1 MTAAPDP
8 SEITPP
14 TDPAVYGR
22 PRRFGVAFWAV
33 IALCVLSVVAGAA
46 VTRYAPM
53 IWGKDAQPAA
63 AAGAVTPA
71 GPLDLVAPARNG
83 PTAAA
88 APAPASDAAASSA
101 EIAALQTRVS
111 ALEAGQTRTINAAAA
126 ALAAASL
133 AEATAGSGS
142 FETELAALERVLPLS
157 GEVRSLRPY
166 AENGVPSRAALAA
179 DFDLAA
185 AKAAVAARDPG
196 ERAGFF
202 ARAAHARSAIV
213 TIRRVGAGGEGPDA
227 VLARAGDAVAE
238 GDLEGALKI
247 LRDLPPK
254 AAQAIAPWRGRAQQR
269 VAVDRQVA
277 AIRALALSDL
287 MAVSRDRP

>member
-8 SEITPP
+8 AEITPP
-14 TDPAVYGR
+14 TDPAAYGR
-22 PRRFGVAFWAV
+22 PRGLGVGFWAV
-33 IALCVLSVVAGAA
+33 IALCVLSVAAGAA
-46 VTRYAPM
+46 LTRFAPQ
-53 IWGKDAQPAA
+53 IWGKAGEPAA
-63 AAGAVTPA
+63 ATAA
-71 GPLDLVAPARNG
+71 
-83 PTAAA
+83 TAAA
-88 APAPASDAAASSA
+88 ADPLDLTAPAAAGPLGAVPAVQPDASST
-101 EIAALQTRVS
+101 ELAALQARVT
-111 ALEAGQTRTINAAAA
+111 ALETGQTRTINAAAA

-133 AEATAGSGS
+133 AEATSGSGS

-157 GEVRSLRPY
+157 GEVHALKPY

-179 DFDLAA
+179 EYDSIA

-202 ARAAHARSAIV
+202 ARMAHALSAIV
-213 TIRRVGAGGEGPDA
+213 TIRRVSVGGDGPDA
-227 VLARAGDAVAE
+227 VLARAGDAVAK
-238 GDLEGALKI
+238 GDLEGALKT

-254 AAQAIAPWRGRAQQR
+254 AAQAVAPWRASASQR

-287 MAVSRDRP
+287 MSVSRERP

>member
-22 PRRFGVAFWAV
+22 PRRLGVAFWAV

-46 VTRYAPM
+46 VTRFAPR
-53 IWGKDAQPAA
+53 IWALAPETPAA
-63 AAGAVTPA
+63 TVATAPDLLDVNPQAPPSHVGAV
-71 GPLDLVAPARNG
+71 
-83 PTAAA
+83 PTVDPA
-88 APAPASDAAASSA
+88 APSA
-101 EIAALQTRVS
+101 EIAALQIRVA

-142 FETELAALERVLPLS
+142 FETELAALERILPLS
-157 GEVRSLRPY
+157 GEVRALRPY
-166 AENGVPSRAALAA
+166 AENGVPSRAALRA
-179 DFDLAA
+179 DFDSVAA
-185 AKAAVAARDPG
+185 RAAVAARDPG

-202 ARAAHARSAIV
+202 ARAAHALSAIV
-213 TIRRVGAGGEGPDA
+213 TIRRVSAGGEGPDA
-227 VLARAGDAVAE
+227 VLARAGDAVTE

-254 AAQAIAPWRGRAQQR
+254 AAQAMAPWRGRALQR

>member
-8 SEITPP
+8 AADITPP

-22 PRRFGVAFWAV
+22 PRRLGVAFWAV

-46 VTRYAPM
+46 VTRFAPR
-53 IWGKDAQPAA
+53 IWALAPETPAA
-63 AAGAVTPA
+63 AASTAPDLLDVNPQAPPSHVGAV
-71 GPLDLVAPARNG
+71 
-83 PTAAA
+83 PTVDPA
-88 APAPASDAAASSA
+88 APSA
-101 EIAALQTRVS
+101 EIAALQIRVA

-142 FETELAALERVLPLS
+142 FETELAALERILPLS
-157 GEVRSLRPY
+157 GEVRALRPY
-166 AENGVPSRAALAA
+166 AENGVPSRAALRA
-179 DFDLAA
+179 DFDSVAA
-185 AKAAVAARDPG
+185 RAAVAARDPG

-202 ARAAHARSAIV
+202 ARAAHALSAIV
-213 TIRRVGAGGEGPDA
+213 TIRRVSAGGEGPDA
-227 VLARAGDAVAE
+227 VLARAGDAVTE

-254 AAQAIAPWRGRAQQR
+254 AAQAMAPWRGRALQR

>member
-46 VTRYAPM
+46 VTKFAPR
-53 IWGKDAQPAA
+53 IWAGTPESPAA
-63 AAGAVTPA
+63 AVSLAPELLDINPQAPPSHVGAVPA
-71 GPLDLVAPARNG
+71 TDP
-83 PTAAA
+83 A
-88 APAPASDAAASSA
+88 APSA
-101 EIAALQTRVS
+101 EIAALQTRVA

-142 FETELAALERVLPLS
+142 FETELAALERILPLS

-166 AENGVPSRAALAA
+166 AENGVPSRAALRA
-179 DFDLAA
+179 DFDSVAA
-185 AKAAVAARDPG
+185 RAAVAARDPG

-202 ARAAHARSAIV
+202 ARAAHALSAIV
-213 TIRRVGAGGEGPDA
+213 TIRRVSAGGEGPDA
-227 VLARAGDAVAE
+227 ILARAGDAVTE

-254 AAQAIAPWRGRAQQR
+254 AAQAMAPWRGRAQQR

-277 AIRALALSDL
+277 AIRAQALSDL

>member
-8 SEITPP
+8 AADITPP

-22 PRRFGVAFWAV
+22 PRRLGVAFWAV

-46 VTRYAPM
+46 VTKFAPR
-53 IWGKDAQPAA
+53 IWASVPEIPAA
-63 AAGAVTPA
+63 ATATAPDLLDVNPQAPPSHVAGAV
-71 GPLDLVAPARNG
+71 
-83 PTAAA
+83 PTAD
-88 APAPASDAAASSA
+88 SAASSA
-101 EIAALQTRVS
+101 EIAALQTRVA

-142 FETELAALERVLPLS
+142 FETELAALERILPLS
-157 GEVRSLRPY
+157 GEVRALRPY
-166 AENGVPSRAALAA
+166 AENGVPSRAALRA
-179 DFDLAA
+179 DFDSVAA
-185 AKAAVAARDPG
+185 RAAVAARDPG

-202 ARAAHARSAIV
+202 ARAAHALSAIV
-213 TIRRVGAGGEGPDA
+213 TIRRISAGGEGPDA

-254 AAQAIAPWRGRAQQR
+254 AAQAMAPWRSRALQR

>member
-8 SEITPP
+8 AEITPP
-14 TDPAVYGR
+14 TDPAAYGR
-22 PRRFGVAFWAV
+22 PRSLGVAFWAV
-33 IALCVLSVVAGAA
+33 IALCVLSVVVGAA
-46 VTRYAPM
+46 VTRFAPM
-53 IWGKDAQPAA
+53 VW
-63 AAGAVTPA
+63 AGL
-71 GPLDLVAPARNG
+71 GE
-83 PTAAA
+83 
-88 APAPASDAAASSA
+88 APAPAATPAALPDSFDLATPAAVRPVDTTPVAPSSA
-101 EIAALQTRVS
+101 EIAALQARVQ
-111 ALEAGQTRTINAAAA
+111 ALETGQTRTVSAAAA

-133 AEATAGSGS
+133 AEATQGSGS

-157 GEVRSLRPY
+157 GEVRALRPY
-166 AENGVPSRAALAA
+166 AENGVTSRAALAA
-179 DFDLAA
+179 EFDSVA

-202 ARAAHARSAIV
+202 ARVGHALSAIV
-213 TIRRVGAGGEGPDA
+213 TIRRVGAGGDGPDA
-227 VLARAGDAVAE
+227 VLARAGDAVAG

-254 AAQAIAPWRGRAQQR
+254 AAQAMAPWRGRAQQR

-287 MAVSRDRP
+287 MAVSRERP

>member
-8 SEITPP
+8 AADITPP
-14 TDPAVYGR
+14 TNPAVYGR
-22 PRRFGVAFWAV
+22 PRRFGLAFWAV
-33 IALCVLSVVAGAA
+33 IALCVLSVAAGAA
-46 VTRYAPM
+46 VTHYAPM
-53 IWGKDAQPAA
+53 IWGKAPETPVAA
-63 AAGAVTPA
+63 TSTAPDLLDVNPQAPPSHAGAVPA
-71 GPLDLVAPARNG
+71 AD
-83 PTAAA
+83 
-88 APAPASDAAASSA
+88 SAASSA
-101 EIAALQTRVS
+101 EIAALQTRVA
-111 ALEAGQTRTINAAAA
+111 ALETGQTRTINAAAA

-166 AENGVPSRAALAA
+166 AENGVPSRAALRA
-179 DFDLAA
+179 DFDAVA

-202 ARAAHARSAIV
+202 ARAAHALSAIV
-213 TIRRVGAGGEGPDA
+213 TIRRVSPGGEGPDA
-227 VLARAGDAVAE
+227 VLARAGAAVAE

-247 LRDLPPK
+247 LRDLPPM
-254 AAQAIAPWRGRAQQR
+254 AAQAIAPWRSRALQR

-277 AIRALALSDL
+277 AIRAMALSDL
-287 MAVSRDRP
+287 MAVSRDHP